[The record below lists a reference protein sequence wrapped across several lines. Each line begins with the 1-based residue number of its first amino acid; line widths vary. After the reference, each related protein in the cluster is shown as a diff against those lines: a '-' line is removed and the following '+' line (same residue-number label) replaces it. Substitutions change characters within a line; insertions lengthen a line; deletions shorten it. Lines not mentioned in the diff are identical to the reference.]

1 MLRTILFV
9 DDEPQILRS
18 ITRLFMDTEHEVIT
32 AESGEEAL
40 NILENEKIDVIV
52 SDMKMPKM
60 TGYELLGKVK
70 KRFPNIVR
78 IILSG
83 FSDERI
89 VFDALQ
95 KNIAKLYILKPWE
108 NDVLINTI
116 EKVFEIESALRN
128 NKNVLKLVNEAG
140 ELPTIKT
147 SYQKIINV
155 IENDGEIYKIVE
167 AIEYDN
173 SIVIK
178 LLHIVNSSYY
188 GVKTG
193 SIKRAVAYLGIDNI
207 KNIVMTSA
215 FIDGLGINAK
225 DNKRLEELWEHAFIS
240 NRIISIIYNDFLNK
254 KIPETEMNAGLL
266 SNVGIIFMIHS
277 FYDKYMEILEEVQ
290 VQHTS
295 IIELE
300 NKAFGTNHQEIGGYL
315 LQWWDIPLPIVEAA
329 LYHHNPFDKNVI
341 NKQIV
346 CTAHIAEKYAW
357 DILGKENYIWFDE
370 KVFEELKIDKIKF
383 EKRLKESLEL
393 SGLVNGNR

>member
-1 MLRTILFV
+1 MLKRILFV
-9 DDEPQILRS
+9 DDETQILRS
-18 ITRLFMDTEHEVIT
+18 ITRLFMDTEYEVLT
-32 AESGEEAL
+32 AESGADAL
-40 NILENEKIDVIV
+40 DILESEKVDVIV

-60 TGYELLGKVK
+60 TGYELLSEVK

-108 NDVLINTI
+108 NTVLINTI
-116 EKVFEIESALRN
+116 EKVFQIENVLRN
-128 NKNVLKLVNEAG
+128 NEKVLKLVNNAE

-155 IENDGEIYKIVE
+155 IESDQEIYKIVE
-167 AIEYDN
+167 AIEADN

-188 GVKTG
+188 AVKTG
-193 SIKRAVAYLGIDNI
+193 SIKRAVAYLGLDNI
-207 KNIVMTSA
+207 KNIVIASA
-215 FIDGLGINAK
+215 FIDGLSFNAK
-225 DNKRLEELWEHAFIS
+225 DNKRLEQLWEHAFIA
-240 NRIISIIYNDFLNK
+240 NRIISIIYEFLNK

-277 FYDKYMEILEEVQ
+277 FHDKYMEIFEEVEKKNGNI
-290 VQHTS
+290 V
-295 IIELE
+295 ELE

-329 LYHHNPFDKNVI
+329 LYHHDPFNENVI

-346 CTAHIAEKYAW
+346 LAAHIAEQYAW
-357 DILGKENYIWFDE
+357 DIIGTKYSFDFDE
-370 KVFEELKIDKIKF
+370 KVFDELKIDKEQF
-383 EKRLKESLEL
+383 EMKLKDTLEL
-393 SGLVNGNR
+393 SGFN

>member
-1 MLRTILFV
+1 MLNRILFV
-9 DDEPQILRS
+9 DDESQILRS
-18 ITRLFMDTEHEVIT
+18 ITRLFMDTEYEVLT
-32 AESGEEAL
+32 AGSGAEAL
-40 NILENEKIDVIV
+40 DLLEVEQVDIIV

-60 TGYELLGKVK
+60 TGYQLLNEVK

-108 NDVLINTI
+108 NAVLINTI
-116 EKVFEIESALRN
+116 EKVFQIENVLRN
-128 NKNVLKLVNEAG
+128 NEKVLKLLNNAE

-155 IENDGEIYKIVE
+155 IESEQEIYKIVE
-167 AIEYDN
+167 AIEGDN

-188 GVKTG
+188 SIKTG
-193 SIKRAVAYLGIDNI
+193 SIKRAVAYLGLDNI
-207 KNIVMTSA
+207 KNIVIASA
-215 FIDGLGINAK
+215 FIDGLNFNKK
-225 DNKRLEELWEHAFIS
+225 DNKKLEQLWEHAFIS
-240 NRIISIIYNDFLNK
+240 NRIISIIYTEFLNK

-277 FYDKYMEILEEVQ
+277 FHEKYMEIFEEVEK
-290 VQHTS
+290 HNS
-295 IIELE
+295 SLIELE
-300 NKAFGTNHQEIGGYL
+300 NKAFGTNHQEVGGYL

-329 LYHHNPFDKNVI
+329 LYHHNPFDENII
-341 NKQIV
+341 NRQIV
-346 CTAHIAEKYAW
+346 LVAHIAEKYAW
-357 DILGKENYIWFDE
+357 DILKINYFLEFNE
-370 KVFEELKIDKIKF
+370 KVFDELKIDKEQF
-383 EKRLKESLEL
+383 ENKLKETLEL
-393 SGLVNGNR
+393 SGFN